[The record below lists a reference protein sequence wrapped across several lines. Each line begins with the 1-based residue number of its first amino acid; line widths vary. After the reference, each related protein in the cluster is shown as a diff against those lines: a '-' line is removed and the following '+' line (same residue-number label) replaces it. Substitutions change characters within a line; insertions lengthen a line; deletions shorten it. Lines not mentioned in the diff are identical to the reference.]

1 MRVLHA
7 ICPDCLV
14 MRSWHIE
21 TILCQVELD
30 CIAQCTC
37 VMCGKR
43 EAISFKLPDNKYNP
57 IKGNAYVVE
66 DNEPQPATPKPTI

>member
-1 MRVLHA
+1 MRKLHA

-43 EAISFKLPDNKYNP
+43 ESISFKLPDNKYTP
-57 IKGNAYVVE
+57 IQGIAYDIE
-66 DNEPQPATPKPTI
+66 DDEVQNETSKPI